1 MPIVSKYSNQ
11 QVESLINELKMVL
24 DKHQAPIDLSLLTLG
39 NLATHLIA
47 SKLPLSQQ
55 RPIAE
60 SFSNAL
66 LASIPTPKDTKSSH

>member
-11 QVESLINELKMVL
+11 QVEALISELQMVL
-24 DKHQAPIDLSLLTLG
+24 NKHQAPIDLSLLTLG

-47 SKLPLSQQ
+47 SKLPLAQQ

-60 SFSNAL
+60 SFSRAL
-66 LASIPTPKDTKSSH
+66 LASIPEQKDSTSSH